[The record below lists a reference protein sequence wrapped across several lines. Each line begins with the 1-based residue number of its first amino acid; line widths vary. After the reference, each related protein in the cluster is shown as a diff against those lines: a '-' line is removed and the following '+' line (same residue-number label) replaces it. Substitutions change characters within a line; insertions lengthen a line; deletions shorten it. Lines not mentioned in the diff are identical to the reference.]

1 LVDKDKLARLGLKS
15 MIVANGR
22 ARWMD
27 TELWVM
33 PNGLADVIKKKVQQD
48 VIDRHEG
55 VKAALEAEAAE
66 VAGRTGGKA
75 QPYINAGPPADILEK
90 IPMKIETIQ
99 QSRASS
105 KPKE

>member
-1 LVDKDKLARLGLKS
+1 MVDKDKLARLGLKS